1 MTLVAFYVFP
11 IFFSS
16 TPSASRA
23 RVFEYSHLFPFFVF
37 CHTRGF
43 LASTAFLY
51 YSPPPASLPDATRN
65 HGIAGSHVSSTPLPF
80 FDSLLLSSLSPC
92 FVRESGEV
100 LRGLV

>member
-1 MTLVAFYVFP
+1 M
-11 IFFSS
+11 FSS
-16 TPSASRA
+16 IPICFLS
-23 RVFEYSHLFPFFVF
+23 LFFVILGDSWRQRHF
-37 CHTRGF
+37 
-43 LASTAFLY
+43 SII
-51 YSPPPASLPDATRN
+51 PPPASLPDATRN